1 MEKLLNLLNE
11 MVVEF
16 TLIAFVIFV
25 SFFIYLTS
33 TTEPIKSRIRGGLQ
47 GGLIAS
53 VCAIPTW
60 TYIGRGSLAALVLIT
75 VIFCISGQ
83 FLIEPV
89 QKAIPKYVK
98 KVLDKLTGGDSDANS

>member
-11 MVVEF
+11 MVIEF

-47 GGLIAS
+47 GGLIAL
-53 VCAIPTW
+53 VCAYPTW
-60 TYIGRGSLAALVLIT
+60 TYIGKGNLAALVLIT
-75 VIFCISGQ
+75 VILCISGQ